1 VKPADSFRGVTK
13 RICTGV
19 SVCCGV
25 RRFADADTIQD
36 DENDFAGRTQL
47 RVDFLFIAFTHLNER
62 TIESMRSV
70 SVFTEWMY
78 AVGTFN
84 APHFEHFVPFSAPA
98 FFTFSAKSCCFAIVS
113 SN

>member
-1 VKPADSFRGVTK
+1 MIIPAISQCPVVLSFPEKLPAFYRNSHPVSVPVRRPEWPDIPHPKFLHIGKVKPADSFRGVTK

-47 RVDFLFIAFTHLNER
+47 RVDFLSLHLH
-62 TIESMRSV
+62 T
-70 SVFTEWMY
+70 
-78 AVGTFN
+78 
-84 APHFEHFVPFSAPA
+84 
-98 FFTFSAKSCCFAIVS
+98 
-113 SN
+113 